1 MIDNTK
7 EYIVCAAYLQTKN
20 TKSRQEMID
29 KQGKDPKSIYYDP
42 HNQVFDMRL
51 GFRHPDIIYQYG
63 DEINNKESDGGF
75 MTSKGRYVDR
85 IEAMKIAYECGQV
98 SKEKA
103 IRNDEYVK
111 NSYWPLYSE
120 DIY

>member
-1 MIDNTK
+1 MIDNSK
-7 EYIVCAAYLQTKN
+7 EYIVCAAYLQTIN
-20 TKSRQEMID
+20 TKNRQKMIY
-29 KQGKDPKSIYYDP
+29 KNGKDPKEFYNEP

-51 GFRHPDIIYQYG
+51 GFRHADIIYQYG
-63 DEINNKESDGGF
+63 DDINYHNSDGGF

-98 SKEKA
+98 SRDMA
-103 IRNDEYVK
+103 IKDDEGTKV
-111 NSYWPLYSE
+111 SYWPLYSE